1 MVSGHWSFGVKLE
14 LGIAA
19 LLLPMAALAAPL
31 RQAEPLPDSSGKT
44 VVDNRLSISRR
55 FADLDAYL
63 AYLRRQSAIDRA
75 WYREIRP
82 GVYELQTAG
91 NLRVDGGGKTQRVF
105 TRDELERKFGFKP

>member
-1 MVSGHWSFGVKLE
+1 MVSAHGSFDVKLE
-14 LGIAA
+14 LGMAA
-19 LLLPMAALAAPL
+19 LLLPMAALAAPPKL
-31 RQAEPLPDSSGKT
+31 AEPLPESSGKT
-44 VVDNRLSISRR
+44 VVEDPRPISRQ

-82 GVYELQTAG
+82 GVYELQTGG
-91 NLRVDGGGKTQRVF
+91 NLRLDGGGTTKRVF